1 MTAIA
6 FRLELRRSR
15 LLVLGLAA
23 IGAIYG
29 GFISLFYA
37 NVVDNAAAFQSIVDL
52 YPKELLQAFGVD
64 GDLAAPGV
72 YLGGNVFNFL
82 WPLLAAIGGI
92 TLATRVAGDA
102 DRGFLDIL
110 LTTPLPR
117 IRHLA
122 LSIAVQLM
130 GLTLTAAA
138 MIGGILLADLA
149 IAPSFPTERLVLSL
163 VLCVALGMAIAGPT
177 TFLAVR
183 LLDRGRAAGIVAGTL
198 VVMYLLQ
205 VIAQLA
211 PASEALATVSLFR
224 YFTVRELIDGGPFP
238 IGDALVLA
246 GTGVVGWALALLDFR
261 GRDIAA

>member
-1 MTAIA
+1 MTGVA

-15 LLVLGLAA
+15 LLILGLAV
-23 IGAIYG
+23 IGALYAG
-29 GFISLFYA
+29 LISVFYT
-37 NVVDNAAAFQSIVDL
+37 NVVDNAAAFQGVLDL

-92 TLATRVAGDA
+92 TLATGVAGDA

-122 LSIAVQLM
+122 ISIAMQLI
-130 GLTLTAAA
+130 GLTVAATATIA
-138 MIGGILLADLA
+138 GILLADLV
-149 IAPSFPTERLVLSL
+149 IPPSFPTGRLVLSI

-211 PASEALATVSLFR
+211 PASDALASVSLFR
-224 YFTVRELIDGGPFP
+224 YFAVRELIDGGPFP
-238 IGDALVLA
+238 MGDALVLA
-246 GTGVVGWALALLDFR
+246 GTGVVGWTLALLDFR
-261 GRDIAA
+261 RRDIAA